1 MESSKETKVAE
12 MLIDSSLQAEKAES
26 QVRSMK
32 EVLGLTLSEKRVG

>member
-12 MLIDSSLQAEKAES
+12 MLIDSSLQTEKAES